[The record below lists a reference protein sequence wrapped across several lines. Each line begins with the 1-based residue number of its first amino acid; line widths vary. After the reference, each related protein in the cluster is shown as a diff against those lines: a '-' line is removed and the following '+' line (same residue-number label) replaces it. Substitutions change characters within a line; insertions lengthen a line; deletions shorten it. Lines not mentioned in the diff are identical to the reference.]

1 MNDQAVSPHGIRLSD
16 QQRLNWLR
24 LIRSENIGPVTF
36 RDLIL
41 HCGSASNA
49 LEMLPELS
57 RRGGSYRRIRLASLE
72 QVTRE
77 MEAVEHL
84 GARLIGM
91 GEPDYPLY
99 LKNCDAPPPLIT
111 VQGDLSVFT
120 KPPVGIVGSRNA
132 SIAGARFTQK
142 IAAELGKAGF
152 AIISGL
158 ARGIDA
164 AAHQYSLKTGT
175 VAVLAGGIDRPYPP
189 QNIGLYHEIPENG
202 GAVVSE
208 MPLGWEPR
216 AQDFPRRNR
225 IISALSSG
233 LLVVEAAKRSGSLI
247 TARMAG
253 EMGRVVFAV
262 PGSPLDPRASGTN
275 ELIKHGALLVTEAN
289 DIIEALSPQLVRQ
302 SQQSTD
308 KQFTHQPDQLSLKI
322 EEVEQDYQSHSLL
335 NTTPHP
341 EKMTPPA
348 SDKDREQIFNLLS
361 PVPVSVDEIIRHTGI
376 EPAQVF
382 LILLELDLAG
392 QLSRYP
398 NGHVALMP
406 SM

>member
-1 MNDQAVSPHGIRLSD
+1 MNGQAVSSHGIRLSD

-49 LEMLPELS
+49 LEMIPELS
-57 RRGGSYRRIRLASLE
+57 RRGGAYRRIRLASLD
-72 QVTRE
+72 QVSRE
-77 MEAVEHL
+77 MEAVERL

-111 VQGDLSVFT
+111 VKGDLSVFA

-132 SIAGARFTQK
+132 SIAGARFTQQ

-158 ARGIDA
+158 ARGIDTS
-164 AAHQYSLKTGT
+164 AHQYSLKTGT

-225 IISALSSG
+225 IIAALSSG
-233 LLVVEAAKRSGSLI
+233 LLVVEAARRSGSLI

-253 EMGRVVFAV
+253 ELGRVVFAV
-262 PGSPLDPRASGTN
+262 PGSPLDPRAGGTN
-275 ELIKHGALLVTEAN
+275 DLIKNGALLVTEAN
-289 DIIEALSPQLVRQ
+289 DIIEALSPQLIKHDEDRPL
-302 SQQSTD
+302 SQPT
-308 KQFTHQPDQLSLKI
+308 DQLSFTI
-322 EEVEQDYQSHSLL
+322 EEAEQNYQSTSMQHV
-335 NTTPHP
+335 TPEP
-341 EKMTPPA
+341 VKPTPPA
-348 SDKDREQIFNLLS
+348 SDKDREQITSLLS

-376 EPAQVF
+376 EAAQVF

-392 QLSRYP
+392 QLTRYP
-398 NGHVALMP
+398 NGHVALVP
-406 SM
+406 VNE

>member
-1 MNDQAVSPHGIRLSD
+1 MTDKAISSHGIRLSD

-49 LEMLPELS
+49 LEMIPELS
-57 RRGGSYRRIRLASLE
+57 QRGGAYRRIRLASLD
-72 QVTRE
+72 QVSRE
-77 MEAVEHL
+77 IEAVERL

-111 VQGDLSVFT
+111 VKGDLSVFA

-132 SIAGARFTQK
+132 SIAGARFTQN
-142 IAAELGKAGF
+142 IAAELGNAGY
-152 AIISGL
+152 ATISGL

-164 AAHQYSLKTGT
+164 SAHQYSLKTGT

-189 QNIGLYHEIPENG
+189 QNLKLYHEIPENG

-225 IISALSSG
+225 IIAALSSG
-233 LLVVEAAKRSGSLI
+233 LLVVEAARRSGSLI

-253 EMGRVVFAV
+253 ELGRVVFAV

-275 ELIKHGALLVTEAN
+275 DLIKQGALLVTETK
-289 DIIEALSPQLVRQ
+289 DIIEALSPQLIQHGEDRPL
-302 SQQSTD
+302 SQ
-308 KQFTHQPDQLSLKI
+308 PADQLSFII
-322 EEVEQDYQSHSLL
+322 EESEQDYQSPLMQAETSE
-335 NTTPHP
+335 P
-341 EKMTPPA
+341 EKLTTPA
-348 SDKDREQIFNLLS
+348 SDKDREQISGLLS
-361 PVPVSVDEIIRHTGI
+361 PVPVSVDELIRHTGM
-376 EPAQVF
+376 EAAQVF

-392 QLSRYP
+392 QLTRYP
-398 NGHVALMP
+398 NGHVALVP
-406 SM
+406 IND

>member
-1 MNDQAVSPHGIRLSD
+1 MNDQAVSSHGIRLSD

-49 LEMLPELS
+49 LEMIPELS
-57 RRGGSYRRIRLASLE
+57 RRGGAYRRIRLASLD
-72 QVTRE
+72 QVSRE
-77 MEAVEHL
+77 MEAVERL

-111 VQGDLSVFT
+111 VKGDLSVFT

-132 SIAGARFTQK
+132 SIAGARFTQQ

-158 ARGIDA
+158 ARGIDTS
-164 AAHQYSLKTGT
+164 AHQYSLKTGT

-225 IISALSSG
+225 IIAALSSG

-253 EMGRVVFAV
+253 ELGRVVFAV
-262 PGSPLDPRASGTN
+262 PGSPLDPRAGGTN
-275 ELIKHGALLVTEAN
+275 ELIKNGALLVTEAN
-289 DIIEALSPQLVRQ
+289 DIIEALSPQLIKHDEDRPF
-302 SQQSTD
+302 SQPTG
-308 KQFTHQPDQLSLKI
+308 QLSFTI
-322 EEVEQDYQSHSLL
+322 EEAEQNYQSPSMKHV
-335 NTTPHP
+335 TPEP
-341 EKMTPPA
+341 VKPTPPA
-348 SDKDREQIFNLLS
+348 SDKDREQITSLLS

-376 EPAQVF
+376 EAAQVF
-382 LILLELDLAG
+382 LILLELDLAR
-392 QLSRYP
+392 QLTRYP
-398 NGHVALMP
+398 NGHVALVP
-406 SM
+406 VHE

>member
-1 MNDQAVSPHGIRLSD
+1 MKEQASSVHGIRLSD

-41 HCGSASNA
+41 HCGSATNA
-49 LEMLPELS
+49 LEMIPELN
-57 RRGGSYRRIRLASLE
+57 RRGGGYRRIRLASLE
-72 QVTRE
+72 KAERE
-77 MEAVEHL
+77 LEATERL

-111 VQGDLSVFT
+111 VKGDISVFT

-142 IAAELGKAGF
+142 IAFELGKSGF

-164 AAHQYSLKTGT
+164 SAHQYSLKTGT

-189 QNIGLYHEIPENG
+189 QNLALYHDITDNG
-202 GAVVSE
+202 GAIVCE

-225 IISALSSG
+225 IIAALSSG
-233 LLVVEAAKRSGSLI
+233 LLVVEAAMRSGSLI
-247 TARMAG
+247 TARMAS
-253 EMGRVVFAV
+253 ELGRVVFAV
-262 PGSPLDPRASGTN
+262 PGSPLDPRAGGTN
-275 ELIKHGALLVTEAN
+275 DLIKNGALLVTEAN
-289 DIIEALSPQLVRQ
+289 DIIEVLAPQLHHSNSQLPMNDHSQLKFNIDKTTQ
-302 SQQSTD
+302 SYETITST
-308 KQFTHQPDQLSLKI
+308 
-322 EEVEQDYQSHSLL
+322 
-335 NTTPHP
+335 TTDNPRNI
-341 EKMTPPA
+341 T
-348 SDKDREQIFNLLS
+348 DTDREKILNFLS
-361 PVPVSVDEIIRHTGI
+361 PVPISIDEIIRHSDI
-376 EPAQVF
+376 EAAEVF

-392 QLSRYP
+392 KLSRYP
-398 NGHVALMP
+398 NGNVALVP
-406 SM
+406 EI

>member
-1 MNDQAVSPHGIRLSD
+1 MNDQAVSSHGIRLSD

-49 LEMLPELS
+49 LEMIPELS
-57 RRGGSYRRIRLASLE
+57 RRGGAYRRIRLASLD
-72 QVTRE
+72 QVSRE
-77 MEAVEHL
+77 LEAVERL

-111 VQGDLSVFT
+111 VKGDLSVFA

-132 SIAGARFTQK
+132 SIAGARFTQQ

-158 ARGIDA
+158 ARGIDTSV
-164 AAHQYSLKTGT
+164 HQYSLKTGT

-225 IISALSSG
+225 IIAALSSG

-253 EMGRVVFAV
+253 ELGRMVFAV
-262 PGSPLDPRASGTN
+262 PGSPLDPRAGGTN
-275 ELIKHGALLVTEAN
+275 DLIKNGALLVTEAN
-289 DIIEALSPQLVRQ
+289 DIIEALSPQLIKHDEDRPF
-302 SQQSTD
+302 SQPTG
-308 KQFTHQPDQLSLKI
+308 QLSFTI
-322 EEVEQDYQSHSLL
+322 EEAEQNYQSPSMKHV
-335 NTTPHP
+335 TPEP
-341 EKMTPPA
+341 VKPTPPA
-348 SDKDREQIFNLLS
+348 SDKDREQITSLLS

-376 EPAQVF
+376 EAAQVF
-382 LILLELDLAG
+382 LILLELDLAR
-392 QLSRYP
+392 QLTRYP
-398 NGHVALMP
+398 NGHVALVP
-406 SM
+406 VNE

>member
-1 MNDQAVSPHGIRLSD
+1 MNNQAVSSHGIRLSD

-49 LEMLPELS
+49 LEMIPELS
-57 RRGGSYRRIRLASLE
+57 RRGGAYRRIRLASLD
-72 QVTRE
+72 QVSRE
-77 MEAVEHL
+77 MEAVERL

-111 VQGDLSVFT
+111 VKGDLSVFA

-132 SIAGARFTQK
+132 SIAGARFTQQ

-164 AAHQYSLKTGT
+164 NAHQYSLKTGT

-225 IISALSSG
+225 IIAALSSG

-253 EMGRVVFAV
+253 ELGRVVFSV
-262 PGSPLDPRASGTN
+262 PGSPLDPRAGGTN
-275 ELIKHGALLVTEAN
+275 DLIKHGALLVTEAN
-289 DIIEALSPQLVRQ
+289 DIIEALSPQLIRQ
-302 SQQSTD
+302 GEDSPLSQPTG
-308 KQFTHQPDQLSLKI
+308 QLSFTI
-322 EEVEQDYQSHSLL
+322 EEAEQNYQSPSMQHV
-335 NTTPHP
+335 TPEP
-341 EKMTPPA
+341 VKPTPPA
-348 SDKDREQIFNLLS
+348 SDKDREQITSLLS

-376 EPAQVF
+376 EAAQVF

-392 QLSRYP
+392 QLTRYP
-398 NGHVALMP
+398 NGHVALVP
-406 SM
+406 VNE

>member
-1 MNDQAVSPHGIRLSD
+1 MNDQAVSSHGIRLSD

-49 LEMLPELS
+49 LKMIPELS
-57 RRGGSYRRIRLASLE
+57 RRGGAYRRIRLASLD
-72 QVTRE
+72 QVSRE
-77 MEAVEHL
+77 MEAVERL

-111 VQGDLSVFT
+111 VKGDLSVFT

-132 SIAGARFTQK
+132 SIAGARFTQQ
-142 IAAELGKAGF
+142 IAAQLGKAGF

-164 AAHQYSLKTGT
+164 SAHQYSLKTGT

-208 MPLGWEPR
+208 MPLSWEPR

-225 IISALSSG
+225 IIAALSSG

-253 EMGRVVFAV
+253 ELGRVVFAV
-262 PGSPLDPRASGTN
+262 PGSPLDPRAGGTN

-289 DIIEALSPQLVRQ
+289 DIIEALSPQLIRQ
-302 SQQSTD
+302 GEDRPFSQPT
-308 KQFTHQPDQLSLKI
+308 DQLSFTI
-322 EEVEQDYQSHSLL
+322 EEAEQNYQSPSMQ
-335 NTTPHP
+335 PMAP
-341 EKMTPPA
+341 EPVKPMPPA
-348 SDKDREQIFNLLS
+348 SDKDREQIINLLS

-376 EPAQVF
+376 EAAQVF

-392 QLSRYP
+392 QLTRYP
-398 NGHVALMP
+398 NGHVALVP
-406 SM
+406 VNE

>member
-1 MNDQAVSPHGIRLSD
+1 MNDQAVSSHGIRLSD

-49 LEMLPELS
+49 LEMIPELS
-57 RRGGSYRRIRLASLE
+57 RRGGAYRRIRLASLD
-72 QVTRE
+72 QVSRE
-77 MEAVEHL
+77 IEAVERL

-111 VQGDLSVFT
+111 VKGDLSVFA

-132 SIAGARFTQK
+132 SIAGARFTQN
-142 IAAELGKAGF
+142 IAAELGNAGY

-164 AAHQYSLKTGT
+164 SAHQYSLKTGT

-189 QNIGLYHEIPENG
+189 QNLKLYHEIPENG

-225 IISALSSG
+225 IIAALSSG
-233 LLVVEAAKRSGSLI
+233 LLVVEAARRSGSLI

-253 EMGRVVFAV
+253 ELGRVVFAV

-275 ELIKHGALLVTEAN
+275 DLIKQGALLVTETK
-289 DIIEALSPQLVRQ
+289 DIIEALSPQLIQHGEDRTL
-302 SQQSTD
+302 SQ
-308 KQFTHQPDQLSLKI
+308 PADQLSFII
-322 EEVEQDYQSHSLL
+322 EESEQDYQLPLMQAEASE
-335 NTTPHP
+335 P
-341 EKMTPPA
+341 EKLTTPA
-348 SDKDREQIFNLLS
+348 SDKDREQISGLLS
-361 PVPVSVDEIIRHTGI
+361 PVPVSVDELIRHTGM
-376 EPAQVF
+376 EAAQVF

-392 QLSRYP
+392 QLTRYP
-398 NGHVALMP
+398 NGHVALVP
-406 SM
+406 IND

>member
-1 MNDQAVSPHGIRLSD
+1 MNDQAVSSHGIRLSD

-49 LEMLPELS
+49 LEMIPELS
-57 RRGGSYRRIRLASLE
+57 RRGGAYRRIRLASLD
-72 QVTRE
+72 QVSRE
-77 MEAVEHL
+77 MEAVERL

-111 VQGDLSVFT
+111 VKGDLSVFA

-132 SIAGARFTQK
+132 SIAGARFTQQ
-142 IAAELGKAGF
+142 IAAQLGKAGF

-164 AAHQYSLKTGT
+164 SAHQYSLKTGT

-225 IISALSSG
+225 IIAALSSG

-253 EMGRVVFAV
+253 ELGRVVFAV
-262 PGSPLDPRASGTN
+262 PGSPLDPRAGGTN
-275 ELIKHGALLVTEAN
+275 DLIKHGALLVTEAN
-289 DIIEALSPQLVRQ
+289 DIIEALSPQLIRQ
-302 SQQSTD
+302 GEDRPLSQPT
-308 KQFTHQPDQLSLKI
+308 DQLSFTI
-322 EEVEQDYQSHSLL
+322 EEAEQNHQSPSMQHV
-335 NTTPHP
+335 TPEP
-341 EKMTPPA
+341 IKPTPPA
-348 SDKDREQIFNLLS
+348 SDKDREQITSLLS

-376 EPAQVF
+376 EAAQVF

-392 QLSRYP
+392 QLTRYP
-398 NGHVALMP
+398 NGHVALVP
-406 SM
+406 VNE

>member
-1 MNDQAVSPHGIRLSD
+1 MNDQAVSSHGIRLSD

-49 LEMLPELS
+49 LEMIPELS
-57 RRGGSYRRIRLASLE
+57 RRGGAYRRIRLASLD
-72 QVTRE
+72 QVSRE
-77 MEAVEHL
+77 MEAVERL
-84 GARLIGM
+84 SARLIGM

-111 VQGDLSVFT
+111 VKGDLSVFT

-132 SIAGARFTQK
+132 SIAGARFTQQ

-158 ARGIDA
+158 ARGIDTS
-164 AAHQYSLKTGT
+164 AHQYSLKTGT

-225 IISALSSG
+225 IIAALSSG

-253 EMGRVVFAV
+253 ELGRMVFAV
-262 PGSPLDPRASGTN
+262 PGSPLDPRAGGTN
-275 ELIKHGALLVTEAN
+275 DLIKNGALLVTEAN
-289 DIIEALSPQLVRQ
+289 DIIEALSPQLIKHDEDRPF
-302 SQQSTD
+302 SQPTG
-308 KQFTHQPDQLSLKI
+308 QLSFTI
-322 EEVEQDYQSHSLL
+322 EEAEQNYQSPSMKHV
-335 NTTPHP
+335 TPEP
-341 EKMTPPA
+341 VKPTPPA
-348 SDKDREQIFNLLS
+348 SDKDREQITSLLS
-361 PVPVSVDEIIRHTGI
+361 PVPISVDEIIRHTGI
-376 EPAQVF
+376 EAAQVF
-382 LILLELDLAG
+382 LILLELDLAR
-392 QLSRYP
+392 QLTRYP
-398 NGHVALMP
+398 NGHVALVP
-406 SM
+406 VNE

>member
-1 MNDQAVSPHGIRLSD
+1 MNDQAVSSHGIRLSD

-49 LEMLPELS
+49 LEMIPELS
-57 RRGGSYRRIRLASLE
+57 RRGGAYRRIRLASLD
-72 QVTRE
+72 QVSRE
-77 MEAVEHL
+77 IEAVERL

-111 VQGDLSVFT
+111 VKGDLSVFA

-132 SIAGARFTQK
+132 SIAGARFTQN
-142 IAAELGKAGF
+142 IAAELGNAGY

-164 AAHQYSLKTGT
+164 SAHQYSLKTGT

-189 QNIGLYHEIPENG
+189 QNLKLYHEIPENG

-225 IISALSSG
+225 IIAALSSG
-233 LLVVEAAKRSGSLI
+233 LLVVEAARRSGSLI

-253 EMGRVVFAV
+253 ELGRVVFAV

-275 ELIKHGALLVTEAN
+275 DLIKQGALLVTETK
-289 DIIEALSPQLVRQ
+289 DIIEALSPQLIQHGEDRTL
-302 SQQSTD
+302 SQ
-308 KQFTHQPDQLSLKI
+308 PADQLSFII
-322 EEVEQDYQSHSLL
+322 EESEQDYQLPLMQAEASE
-335 NTTPHP
+335 P
-341 EKMTPPA
+341 EKLTTPA
-348 SDKDREQIFNLLS
+348 SDKDREQISGLLS
-361 PVPVSVDEIIRHTGI
+361 PVPVSVDELIRHTGM
-376 EPAQVF
+376 EAAQVF

-392 QLSRYP
+392 QLTRYP
-398 NGHVALMP
+398 NGHVALVP
-406 SM
+406 VHE